1 MQNSRFTRYWLPVVV
16 YCAAI
21 FTQSSFP
28 AAGQLPQWPGLDK
41 ILHVAAYLPLGFLF
55 FRALS
60 ADRPGKNHNTS
71 LILSILLTGLYGLSD
86 EWHQS
91 FVPGRTAETA
101 DALADLA
108 GGFLGAGYGWLRSK
122 NSF

>member
-1 MQNSRFTRYWLPVVV
+1 M
-16 YCAAI
+16 AI
-21 FTQSSFP
+21 FIQSSFP

-60 ADRPGKNHNTS
+60 AGRPRRHPNTS

-86 EWHQS
+86 EFHQS
-91 FVPGRTAETA
+91 FVPGRTIEAA

-108 GGFLGAGYGWLRSK
+108 GGFLGAGFGWLRSK
-122 NSF
+122 DSF